1 MLERWRERDVF
12 RESVRRRQGAEEFV
26 FYEGPP
32 TANGRPGSHHV
43 LARVFK
49 DIFPRYQT
57 MLGKYVERKGGWDC
71 HGLPVEIAVEQ
82 KLGFHNKHDIERYGI
97 AEFNAQCRESVFE
110 FLEDWTALTERIGYW
125 VDLEHP
131 YRTLDPSYI
140 ESVWWALKTMWDRDL
155 LFEGHRVVPYC
166 VRCGTALSSHEVAQ
180 GYEDVEDPSIY
191 VTFPVTEP
199 VGPLRAGDR
208 LLAWTTTPWT
218 VLSHAAL
225 AVSPGPD
232 LRAHRGRLRAR
243 RGARGGGA
251 GRGRAGRRALHGRR
265 HDRHPLRAAVRLHQ
279 DRGVRAEGPHRAA
292 RRLRQ
297 RRGRHRHRPLL
308 DRVRRGRLPA
318 RPGAGHQRDQPR
330 QARRDLRRPHGPLR
344 RPLGQGGRP
353 RHRRGP
359 ALARAAAARRD
370 LPARLPALLALRHA
384 AALLRQA
391 VVVRRHVEGAR
402 PPAGRQRDRRVA
414 PGAHQARAL
423 RALAR
428 EQRRLGDLAR
438 ALLGHAAAGV
448 ALQERPRGVHRLVR
462 RAGGEVRRHARGPAP
477 ALRRRAD
484 LGLRGVR
491 RADAARAGGDRRL
504 VRLGLHAVR
513 PAPRAVRERGRLRA
527 ALPRELHLRGDRP
540 DARLVLLA
548 DRRLDAAVR
557 PVVLRDRALP
567 RPHRRSRGQE
577 DVEVA
582 RQHRPAVG
590 RHRRSTA
597 PTRSAG
603 TS

>member
-1 MLERWRERDVF
+1 MRANPRPTILGPVPPHRPLPKVPHFPAMEQQVLERWRERDIF

-57 MLGKYVERKGGWDC
+57 MRGKYVERKGGWDC

-82 KLGFHNKHDIERYGI
+82 RLGFTSKDDIERYGI

-131 YRTLDPSYI
+131 YRTLDPDYI
-140 ESVWWALKTMWDRDL
+140 ESVWWALKSMWEKDL
-155 LFEGHRVVPYC
+155 LFEGHKVVPYC

-191 VTFPVTEP
+191 VMFPVTEP

-225 AVSPGPD
+225 AVAPD
-232 LRAHRGRLRAR
+232 LPYVRTEDGFVLAEARLTAVLGEDAR
-243 RGARGGGA
+243 VAERFHGAR
-251 GRGRAGRRALHGRR
+251 HP
-265 HDRHPLRAAVRLHQ
+265 RHPLRAAVRLHR
-279 DRGVRAEGPHRAA
+279 DGGVRAQGPQRAP
-292 RRLRQ
+292 RRLRE
-297 RRGRHRHRPLL
+297 RRRRHGPRAHVDLL
-308 DRVRRGRLPA
+308 RRGRLPA
-318 RPGAGHQRDQPR
+318 RPGAGDRGHQPGP
-330 QARRDLRRPHGPLR
+330 ARRDLRGPHGPVR
-344 RPLGQGGRP
+344 RPLGQGGR
-353 RHRRGP
+353 RGHRRGP
-359 ALARAAAARRD
+359 ARARAAAARGD

-391 VVVRRHVEGAR
+391 VVVHRDLEAAR
-402 PPAGRQRDRRVA
+402 PAAGRQRDRRLA

-448 ALQERPRGVHRLVR
+448 ALRERPRRVHGLVR
-462 RAGGEVRRHARGPAP
+462 RAGRALRRDARGPAP
-477 ALRRRAD
+477 ALRRHAVVAVR
-484 LGLRGVR
+484 GLR
-491 RADAARAGGDRRL
+491 RADAARARGDRRL

-513 PAPRAVRERGRLRA
+513 PAPRAVREPGA
-527 ALPRELHLRGDRP
+527 CSSSASPRTTS
-540 DARLVLLA
+540 A
-548 DRRLDAAVR
+548 
-557 PVVLRDRALP
+557 
-567 RPHRRSRGQE
+567 
-577 DVEVA
+577 
-582 RQHRPAVG
+582 
-590 RHRRSTA
+590 RRSTRRA
-597 PTRSAG
+597 AGSTR
-603 TS
+603 